1 MSAAATIDTSQ
12 VAVDA
17 NAAPPAAIVSPVTI
31 RLEGLSVYAHHGVVA
46 EERSLGQRFE
56 FDVDVDVHDCVACR
70 TDDAADAVAYEAIAA
85 VVVEVATNFRFSL
98 MEALAD
104 AVCMELLAEFPIA
117 RVRLSVSKTAPSI
130 PHSVARATVTLERT
144 RQHLGSPTG

>member
-1 MSAAATIDTSQ
+1 MSVAAPELPATI
-12 VAVDA
+12 V
-17 NAAPPAAIVSPVTI
+17 
-31 RLEGLSVYAHHGVVA
+31 LEGLSVYAHHGVVA

-56 FDVDVDVHDCVACR
+56 FDIEVDLPHCAACR

-104 AVCMELLAEFPIA
+104 AVCMELLAEFPISG
-117 RVRLSVSKTAPSI
+117 VRLSVSKTAPSI
-130 PHSVARATVTLERT
+130 PHAVARATVRLSRT
-144 RQHLGSPTG
+144 RAHLTE

>member
-1 MSAAATIDTSQ
+1 MSAGT
-12 VAVDA
+12 VP
-17 NAAPPAAIVSPVTI
+17 APATI
-31 RLEGLSVYAHHGVVA
+31 RLEGLSVYAHHGLVA

-56 FDVDVDVHDCVACR
+56 FDVEVELPHCVACR
-70 TDDAADAVAYEAIAA
+70 TDEPSDAVAYEAIAA

-104 AVCMELLAEFPIA
+104 AVCMELLAEFPIS

-130 PHSVARATVTLERT
+130 PRVLARATVVLERT
-144 RQHLGSPTG
+144 RDHLSE